1 MLLLDKEYIFFNSS
15 FFFKQINQTLP
26 MKQAIILIIFFSTNK
41 DMYSQIQKYY
51 FGLEFGI
58 SKEFINVNS
67 NDRNYFD
74 CRRKCWSDS
83 DEFFKRNGT
92 INLSFGIILNK
103 NLNVELGVT
112 RMFLHRTAQ
121 YSTID
126 LIGPSGSLST
136 SGYFSSRP
144 QLKWNLSFGKQIYLG
159 ADIFYIPQI
168 QLAYMYVKNETD
180 TIYYYE
186 ENYELFKYN
195 EYEKN
200 LSTNQVF
207 IGIKNKFETHISKNW
222 KIHAS
227 LSYNQGLGSNYYI
240 KQEIQLLKDPKTT
253 FYGDKSS
260 RLSHAFV
267 SIGIDFII
275 SKKVQ

>member
-1 MLLLDKEYIFFNSS
+1 M
-15 FFFKQINQTLP
+15 P
-26 MKQAIILIIFFSTNK
+26 MKQVLILIIFFIVNK
-41 DMYSQIQKYY
+41 NMYSQIQKYY
-51 FGLEFGI
+51 FGIEFGI

-92 INLSFGIILNK
+92 TNLSFGIIFNE
-103 NLNVELGVT
+103 NSNIELGIT

-121 YSTID
+121 YVATD
-126 LIGPSGSLST
+126 LIGSSGSLST
-136 SGYFSSRP
+136 SGYFGSRP
-144 QLKWNLSFGKQIYLG
+144 QLKWNLSFGKQIYIG
-159 ADIFYIPQI
+159 ADIFYTPHI

-180 TIYYYE
+180 TIYNYE
-186 ENYELFKYN
+186 ENFELFKYN
-195 EYEKN
+195 EFEKN
-200 LSTNQVF
+200 LSMNQIF

-222 KIHAS
+222 KIHGS
-227 LSYNQGLGSNYYI
+227 LCYNQGLASNYYI

-267 SIGIDFII
+267 SIGFDYII
-275 SKKVQ
+275 HQKSIGR